1 MSGFRLRT
9 LRDCVLRLLR
19 RKPAP
24 TFPSLLRESLA
35 AQRRSS
41 LAVVSDE
48 FDGILRHPHNQE
60 TISCP

>member
-1 MSGFRLRT
+1 MRAFRLDA
-9 LRDCVLRLLR
+9 LRERLRRLLR
-19 RKPAP
+19 PRPAP

-48 FDGILRHPHNQE
+48 FDGVLRHPHNQE
-60 TISCP
+60 TI